1 MIEKYNPLEILV
13 KIQKLKYNE
22 AIVPIIFILSGFVIN
37 FIKPYSFVKYLSLL
51 GLFLYLIITI
61 KYHVKK
67 NIPPAEDNIVLS
79 PVYGLV
85 KKVDIETNLL
95 VIKKGLLSPADYRC
109 NCNDEKVETQ
119 VREGKLTIF
128 DTDCRLPGKLIGV
141 LPLTALLICKF
152 PEDYL
157 ITISPGQKLI
167 SGETILAKKKS
178 L

>member
-1 MIEKYNPLEILV
+1 MEKYNPVEILL

-22 AIVPIIFILSGFVIN
+22 AIVPILLILSGFVIN

-51 GLFLYLIITI
+51 GFFLYLFITL

-67 NIPPAEDNIVLS
+67 NIPPVEDNIVLS

-85 KKVDIETNLL
+85 KKADIETNLL
-95 VIKKGLLSPADYRC
+95 VIKKGFLSPADYRC
-109 NCNDEKVETQ
+109 NSNDEKVEIQ
-119 VREGKLTIF
+119 VKEGKLTILAE
-128 DTDCRLPGKLIGV
+128 DSCLPGKLIGI

-152 PEDYL
+152 PQDYL